1 MANTLITPSLVAK
14 EALVILDNNCV
25 MANQV
30 YRAYEPEFK
39 NTVNGYK
46 QGDTVSVRRPA
57 QFTARRGNVSVAQD
71 VVEGKTAIQ
80 INQQVGVDFKFSST
94 DLTLNIG
101 ELSERVIRPAMV
113 QIVNAIDLDLM
124 GLYTNVWNWVGTPG
138 NVINSF
144 GKLGAAG
151 QRLDEMAVP
160 SDERSAVLSPADQWA
175 LLGTQT
181 GLFMQDAAKDAY
193 RKAKLGMIGDF
204 DTFKSQ
210 NVPTLSTGA
219 RGGAPVVAGA
229 GQAVVYAGAV
239 ANTYV
244 QSLNINGGTA
254 SVPVYARAGDVFT
267 IAGVF
272 AVNPVTKAQLPYLQ
286 QFVVT
291 ADAATD
297 GTGASSLSISP
308 QIITTGAFKTVSAAP
323 ASGAALTFMGAANSN
338 FSQSLAFHKNAF
350 ALCMVPMELPP
361 GAVNPARESYKGLSV
376 RVVPFYDG
384 VNDVSTWR
392 LDVLYGVKAID
403 PRLAARVSG

>member
-1 MANTLITPSLVAK
+1 MPNQVITPSLVAK

-39 NTVNGYK
+39 NAVNGYK

-57 QFTARRGNVSVAQD
+57 QFQVRRGNVAAAQD
-71 VVEGKTAIQ
+71 VIEGKTAIQ

-94 DLTLNIG
+94 DLTLSIG
-101 ELSERVIRPAMV
+101 DLSERVIKPAMV

-124 GLYTNVWNWVGTPG
+124 GLYTQVPNWVGTPG
-138 NVINSF
+138 NVINNF
-144 GKLGAAG
+144 AKLGAAG
-151 QRLDEMAVP
+151 QRLDEGAVP
-160 SDERSAVLSPADQWA
+160 GDMRSAVLSPADHWA

-181 GLFMQDAAKDAY
+181 GLYMQDAAKDAY

-204 DTFKSQ
+204 DTYKAQ
-210 NVPTLSTGA
+210 NVPALTTGA
-219 RGGAPVVAGA
+219 RGGAPVVNGA
-229 GQAVVYAGAV
+229 GQVTVYTGTA
-239 ANTYV
+239 ANTYT
-244 QSLNINGGTA
+244 QQLNVNGGTA
-254 SVPVYARAGDVFT
+254 SVTGYAKAGDVFT

-272 AVNPVTKAQLPYLQ
+272 AVNPVTKKQLPYLQ

-291 ADAATD
+291 ADANTD
-297 GTGASSLSISP
+297 GTGATTLTVSP
-308 QIITTGAFKTVSAAP
+308 QIIASGAFQTVSAAP
-323 ASGAALTFMGAANSN
+323 ASGAAITFMGVANTTY
-338 FSQSLAFHKNAF
+338 SQSLAFHKNAF

-361 GAVNPARESYKGLSV
+361 GAVNPARETYKGLSV

-392 LDVLYGVKAID
+392 LDVLYGVKCID
-403 PRLAARVSG
+403 PRLATRVSG

>member
-1 MANTLITPSLVAK
+1 MPNQVITPSLVAK

-57 QFTARRGNVSVAQD
+57 QFQARRGNVAVAQD

-80 INQQVGVDFKFSST
+80 INQQVGVDFKFSSS

-101 ELSERVIRPAMV
+101 ELSERVIKPAMV

-124 GLYTNVWNWVGTPG
+124 ALYTNLWNWVGTPG
-138 NVINSF
+138 NVINNFS
-144 GKLGAAG
+144 KLGAAG
-151 QRLDEMAVP
+151 QRLDEGAVP
-160 SDERSAVLSPADQWA
+160 GDMRSAVLSPADQWA

-181 GLFMQDAAKDAY
+181 GLYMQDAAKDAY

-204 DTFKSQ
+204 ETFKSQ
-210 NVPTLSTGA
+210 NVPSLVTGA
-219 RGGAPVVAGA
+219 RGGAPVVNGA
-229 GQAVVYAGAV
+229 GQVTVYTGAA
-239 ANTYV
+239 ANTYT
-244 QSLNINGGTA
+244 QTLAINGATA
-254 SVPVYARAGDVFT
+254 SVAGFAKAGDVFT

-272 AVNPVTKAQLPYLQ
+272 AVNPVTKRVLPYLQ

-291 ADAATD
+291 ADATTD
-297 GTGASSLSISP
+297 GTGAANLTISP
-308 QIITTGAFKTVSAAP
+308 QIITTGAFQTVSAAP
-323 ASGAALTFMGAANSN
+323 ASGAVLTFLGAANATY
-338 FSQSLAFHKNAF
+338 SQSLAFHKNAF

-361 GAVNPARESYKGLSV
+361 GAVTPHRESYKGLSV
-376 RVVPFYDG
+376 RVIPFYDG

-392 LDVLYGVKAID
+392 LDVLYGVKCID
-403 PRLAARVSG
+403 PRLATRVSG